1 MKSPRDEFMSKCGNL
16 SEDEL
21 KEVRKLWDEP
31 EEESENIRLKKLLLQ
46 AQQLLKAALF
56 LTSEDQLEADD
67 LIGLIDR
74 IRKELKK

>member
-1 MKSPRDEFMSKCGNL
+1 MKSPRDEFMSKCENL

-31 EEESENIRLKKLLLQ
+31 EEENENIRLKKLLLQ
-46 AQQLLKAALF
+46 AQPLLKAALF

-67 LIGLIDR
+67 LIVLIDR
-74 IRKELKK
+74 IRKELEK